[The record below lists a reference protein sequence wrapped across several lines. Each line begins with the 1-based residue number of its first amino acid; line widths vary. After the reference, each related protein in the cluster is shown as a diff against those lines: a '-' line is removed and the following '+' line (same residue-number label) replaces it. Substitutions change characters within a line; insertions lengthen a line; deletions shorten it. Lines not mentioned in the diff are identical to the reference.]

1 MKREFVALAIIL
13 AILTASIV
21 NEHYVERKTAEFSD
35 DIRIARQLYDDG
47 EQEKTVSKVAESLG
61 DWLEWKRYAHIMLR
75 HSEVDNVTEAYYDL
89 LSEVENNEEKAH
101 AASFG
106 KVEQLLKN
114 ISEMEQL
121 SIGAIL

>member
-1 MKREFVALAIIL
+1 MKREFVALAV
-13 AILTASIV
+13 ILTILIASIV
-21 NEHYVERKTAEFSD
+21 NGRYVERKTTEFSENL
-35 DIRIARQLYDDG
+35 RIAQQLYDSG
-47 EQEKTVSKVAESLG
+47 AQEKAVAKVADALD

-89 LSEVENNEEKAH
+89 LSEVENSDEKVP
-101 AASFG
+101 AASFK

-114 ISEMEQL
+114 ISTMEQL

>member
-1 MKREFVALAIIL
+1 MKREFVALAVIL

-21 NEHYVERKTAEFSD
+21 NGHYVERKTTEFSED
-35 DIRIARQLYDDG
+35 LRVAQQLYDSG
-47 EQEKTVSKVAESLG
+47 AQEKAVSKVADSLD

-89 LSEVENNEEKAH
+89 LSEVENSEEKVP
-101 AASFG
+101 AASFK

-114 ISEMEQL
+114 VSTMEQL

>member
-1 MKREFVALAIIL
+1 MKREFVALAVVL

-21 NEHYVERKTAEFSD
+21 NGHYVERRTSEFSHD
-35 DIRIARQLYDDG
+35 LHIAQELYDSG
-47 EQEKTVSKVAESLG
+47 AREEATTKVSDSLKG
-61 DWLEWKRYAHIMLR
+61 WLKWKSYAHIMLR
-75 HSEVDNVTEAYYDL
+75 HSEVDNVTEAYFDL
-89 LSEVENNEEKAH
+89 LSDMEDEEADVP

-114 ISEMEQL
+114 VSDMEQL